1 MNKRKI
7 SAFLIIA
14 LVLTNNSFATFAQY
28 LNRID
33 PFEKVSVA
41 EKSISNFQPH
51 NSRTDAKE
59 IPIAYD
65 ITEGTDASW
74 EGWYKNFIVDLN
86 AVRFRFFD
94 GNGVKVRE
102 EICLPSQ
109 FSGSSFSF
117 ENIYIKG
124 IKDIIL
130 QDTIPY
136 SISLV
141 GFKFSDNIPYF
152 RLLENNDES
161 ILDENSQDYTITRI
175 LKTDFTKISNPKL
188 FNEWIDEENGINLDK
203 LDKEVGF
210 NLLDKEGK
218 NISVSD
224 WLKSGE
230 DGKLNSITI
239 EPIAFF
245 PGSTEEIYESNKKCS
260 EEYNMNFDN
269 AFQRTLTNLKAAG
282 EELEL
287 ARINYKGSGNWFDN
301 LVKGVTDAIDKALET
316 VESMGRWLDDNL
328 LDGRINAMYTF
339 LDQIGGSGSIEKEY
353 IFI

>member
-14 LVLTNNSFATFAQY
+14 LILTNNSFATFAQY

-59 IPIAYD
+59 IPISMNID
-65 ITEGTDASW
+65 ESEGDSW
-74 EGWYKNFIVDLN
+74 EGWYKNYIVDLN

-109 FSGSSFSF
+109 YAGSSYSF
-117 ENIYIKG
+117 ENIYIRG
-124 IKDIIL
+124 VKDIIL
-130 QDTIPY
+130 KDSVPY
-136 SISLV
+136 TISLV
-141 GFKFSDNIPYF
+141 GFKFSDNIPFF
-152 RLLENNDES
+152 RVQEKKSVMEENEDSE
-161 ILDENSQDYTITRI
+161 ENSYSL
-175 LKTDFTKISNPKL
+175 LKTKFSQITNPKL

-218 NISVSD
+218 NILKNIIKNDNQYLLVS
-224 WLKSGE
+224 
-230 DGKLNSITI
+230 
-239 EPIAFF
+239 
-245 PGSTEEIYESNKKCS
+245 
-260 EEYNMNFDN
+260 
-269 AFQRTLTNLKAAG
+269 
-282 EELEL
+282 
-287 ARINYKGSGNWFDN
+287 
-301 LVKGVTDAIDKALET
+301 
-316 VESMGRWLDDNL
+316 
-328 LDGRINAMYTF
+328 
-339 LDQIGGSGSIEKEY
+339 
-353 IFI
+353 

>member
-1 MNKRKI
+1 MNKKRI

-14 LVLTNNSFATFAQY
+14 LILTNNSFATFAQY

-33 PFEKVSVA
+33 PFEKVSAA

-59 IPIAYD
+59 IPIAMD
-65 ITEGTDASW
+65 INVGENDSW

-94 GNGVKVRE
+94 GNGIKVRE

-117 ENIYIKG
+117 ENIYIRG
-124 IKDIIL
+124 EKDIIL
-130 QDTIPY
+130 QDTVPY
-136 SISLV
+136 TISLV
-141 GFKFSDNIPYF
+141 GFKFSDNIPFF
-152 RLLENNDES
+152 RVQENKSTMGGDFSSDSKDN
-161 ILDENSQDYTITRI
+161 LDYSL

-245 PGSTEEIYESNKKCS
+245 PGSTEEIYESNKICS

-301 LVKGVTDAIDKALET
+301 LVKGVTDAIDRAIET

-328 LDGRINAMYTF
+328 LDGRINAMYT
-339 LDQIGGSGSIEKEY
+339 LATNLI
-353 IFI
+353 